1 MVFQHSARHCE
12 SHDGQQKRMLMMELL
27 MPVVVLLLLLLM
39 MMMTRRKISA
49 TGRITTTLPSM
60 TQRKMRTRVRAMRC
74 MDVRTLLLNTTMM
87 TVHGSATPAAVS
99 LHKQRC
105 MVSLLLAPAS
115 AVDKPK
121 PKCLLA
127 FIFRIFRAT
136 ELRARTS

>member
-1 MVFQHSARHCE
+1 
-12 SHDGQQKRMLMMELL
+12 MMELL
-27 MPVVVLLLLLLM
+27 MLVVVLLMMM
-39 MMMTRRKISA
+39 MMMTRRRISA

-60 TQRKMRTRVRAMRC
+60 TRSKMRTRVRAMRC

-115 AVDKPK
+115 AVDKPTS
-121 PKCLLA
+121 KCVLA